1 MIFFIE
7 ISKIKRNY
15 CDDRGGMQRGHTSR
29 ERERNLISLSA
40 SGFLLNRISSNRTTN
55 TYPDPLDS
63 IKPG

>member
-1 MIFFIE
+1 MEYRRLNE
-7 ISKIKRNY
+7 IIATIAEECKGAIR
-15 CDDRGGMQRGHTSR
+15 RER